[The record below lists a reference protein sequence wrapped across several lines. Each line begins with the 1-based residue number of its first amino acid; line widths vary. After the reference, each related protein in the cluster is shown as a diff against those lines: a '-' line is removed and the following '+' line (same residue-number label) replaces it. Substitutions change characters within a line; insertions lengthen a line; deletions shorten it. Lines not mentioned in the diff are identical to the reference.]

1 MAEEGVD
8 PSLVVEPGDR
18 LDVPGL
24 EGIRGPIGVRMSGEP
39 GILNVVLLFELELE
53 LEAVEVEM
61 VDGLWL

>member
-1 MAEEGVD
+1 MD

-24 EGIRGPIGVRMSGEP
+24 EGIRGPMGVLMSGEP
-39 GILNVVLLFELELE
+39 GDLDVVLFKLGLELD
-53 LEAVEVEM
+53 AVEVEI

>member
-1 MAEEGVD
+1 MD

-39 GILNVVLLFELELE
+39 GILNVVLLFELGLELE
-53 LEAVEVEM
+53 LEAVEVEI